1 MKHSLRTSTWV
12 IATLA
17 LLLAGMPALAQGSVQ
32 QDTPRLTWRYDLLL
46 KAKSPQ
52 AQNAAQESISSERS
66 AIRKEMEQELTKTVQ
81 TEESAPETVDLV
93 RILDTQQSAVS
104 RLSERV
110 DATNADLSL
119 LKKEEAYYI
128 DLEKTGTGA
137 PPPGLIMQTK
147 SHAELLA
154 KKAVLE
160 EQLTVLQAML
170 NTQQERLDN
179 LRSEQQVRSLSV
191 LWGILTYLGIF
202 FAVFWAERFIR
213 TFILGRLR
221 HRRLRYAAA
230 KTFTFVVYVSLAFWF
245 IQRIFSEHPGL
256 VTVIA
261 LIGAA
266 LVIVFQDIL
275 KGIVGW
281 FGMKNALVLGQRVS
295 IGPLTGDVIDI
306 GLLHT
311 TLLISRTTALEE
323 VGQVG
328 KLVRIPNERLLS
340 QYVVNYHSTSD
351 FENVEFSVTLAQ
363 SNQWEAAQKILEDI
377 LKKETDGFAQR
388 AQRQHD
394 QRMRGFFAAHAP
406 LSWRVYMELTE
417 GRAVRFSLCFPAPIG
432 QRRVVTTMIVREIL
446 QQFEEAGISF
456 TESI

>member
-1 MKHSLRTSTWV
+1 MKRSLRTSTWV

-17 LLLAGMPALAQGSVQ
+17 LLLAGMPALAQGNIQ
-32 QDTPRLTWRYDLLL
+32 QDTPRLTWRYDILL

-52 AQNAAQESISSERS
+52 AQSAAQESIASERA
-66 AIRKEMEQELTKTVQ
+66 AIRKEMEQEIAKTVQ
-81 TEESAPETVDLV
+81 MEESAPETVDLV
-93 RILDTQQSAVS
+93 RILDSQQSAVS
-104 RLSERV
+104 RLSEHV

-119 LKKEEAYYI
+119 LKKEEEYYI
-128 DLEKTGTGA
+128 SLEKTGTGA

-160 EQLTVLQAML
+160 DRLAVLQAML

-179 LRSEQQVRSLSV
+179 LRSEQQVRNIGV
-191 LWGILTYLGIF
+191 LLGILTTLGIF
-202 FAVFWAERFIR
+202 FAVFWVERFIR
-213 TFILGRLR
+213 TFVIGRLR
-221 HRRLRYAAA
+221 HRHLRYAVA
-230 KTFTFVVYVSLAFWF
+230 KTFTFIVYVSLTFWF
-245 IQRIFSEHPGL
+245 IQKILSEHPGIA
-256 VTVIA
+256 TVLA
-261 LIGAA
+261 VVGAA
-266 LVIVFQDIL
+266 LVFVTQDII
-275 KGIVGW
+275 KGLIGW

-351 FENVEFSVTLAQ
+351 FENVEFSITLAQ
-363 SNQWEAAQKILEDI
+363 SGQWEAAQKILEDI
-377 LKKETDGFAQR
+377 LKKETDGFAER

-394 QRMRGFFAAHAP
+394 QRMRGFFASHAP

-417 GRAVRFSLCFPAPIG
+417 KREVRLSICFPAPIG
-432 QRRVVTTMIVREIL
+432 QRRAVTTVISKEIL
-446 QQFEEAGISF
+446 RKFAEAGISLS
-456 TESI
+456 ESA